1 MRSGIRR
8 VLLSGK
14 GPRRTADLD
23 TMITRLRS
31 AGIEVSHESEM
42 EGISRLARIHEP
54 KENAIELSEPAS

>member
-1 MRSGIRR
+1 
-8 VLLSGK
+8 
-14 GPRRTADLD
+14 
-23 TMITRLRS
+23 MITRLRS